1 MVSLNRDAL
10 TEKILSGARIS
21 TDDALE
27 LYRWPLEELAALAN
41 ARRDLA
47 KAKSYGGRGREIVT
61 YIVDRNINYT
71 NVCNVY
77 CKFCAFY
84 RTERDEDHYVLSFE
98 QLDQKLDE
106 LTAAGGV
113 QILMQGGHHPKLPFQ
128 WYIDLLHH
136 IREKY
141 PHINIHGFSPPE
153 FQHFAE
159 TFHMPLREVISEF
172 KMAGLGSI
180 PGGGGE
186 ILVDRVRK
194 RISPLKINSDEWLE
208 VMQVA
213 HELGLKSSATMMF
226 GHVETVE
233 DRVEHLER
241 VRAQQDKS
249 LNHGNGQAQGTAG
262 NAATTAPLSP
272 HGGEREA
279 EVRVRE
285 ESKITSAALAGGT
298 PAPRPIGFTAFI
310 AWTFQ
315 AENTKLRA
323 PTVGAHEY
331 LRTQALSRIYLDN
344 IPNIQS
350 SWVTQ
355 GPEIGQVA
363 LKFGANDLG
372 SIMIEENVVSQ
383 AGTTFR
389 MTVADMHRLIE
400 DLGYEP
406 RQRDNWYRLVG

>member
-1 MVSLNRDAL
+1 MIYDASLDKLLQKVWEGQRIDQAEAL
-10 TEKILSGARIS
+10 R
-21 TDDALE
+21 
-27 LYRWPLEELAALAN
+27 LYHLPLEELGTLAD
-41 ARRDLA
+41 RRRQLA
-47 KAKSYGGRGREIVT
+47 KSNSYNGRGNEIVT

-84 RTERDEDHYVLSFE
+84 RVEGDDDAYVITH
-98 QLDQKLDE
+98 DQIDRKIEETIAL
-106 LTAAGGV
+106 GGT
-113 QILMQGGHHPKLPFQ
+113 QILMQGGHHPKLTMQ
-128 WYIDLLHH
+128 WYLDLLAH
-136 IREKY
+136 IKSKF
-141 PHINIHGFSPPE
+141 PQINIHGFSPSE
-153 FQHFAE
+153 FIHF
-159 TFHMPLREVISEF
+159 REVFNLSLEEIISQF
-172 KMAGLGSI
+172 AKAGLGSI

-194 RISPLKINSDEWLE
+194 RIAPLKAMSYDWLS
-208 VMQVA
+208 VMDVA
-213 HELGLKSSATMMF
+213 HRLGLASTATMMF

-233 DRVEHLER
+233 ERIEHLER
-241 VRAQQDKS
+241 VRAQQD
-249 LNHGNGQAQGTAG
+249 Q
-262 NAATTAPLSP
+262 
-272 HGGEREA
+272 
-279 EVRVRE
+279 
-285 ESKITSAALAGGT
+285 SK
-298 PAPRPIGFTAFI
+298 GFTAFI

-315 AENTKLRA
+315 AENTKLKA

-355 GPEIGQVA
+355 GQDIGQVA
-363 LKFGANDLG
+363 LKYGANDLG

-389 MTVADMHRLIE
+389 LADADMQRFIG

-406 RQRDNWYRLVG
+406 RQRDN